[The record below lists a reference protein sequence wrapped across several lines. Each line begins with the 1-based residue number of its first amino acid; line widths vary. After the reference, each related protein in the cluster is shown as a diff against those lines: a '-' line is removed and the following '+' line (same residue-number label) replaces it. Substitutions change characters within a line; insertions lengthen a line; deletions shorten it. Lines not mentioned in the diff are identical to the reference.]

1 MENNIWNNIWMI
13 MTAIKDSLHLNVN
26 VDALHIVDIVVKIV
40 KIVQIANVK
49 SA

>member
-13 MTAIKDSLHLNVN
+13 MTAINDLLHLNAN
-26 VDALHIVDIVVKIV
+26 VDARHIADIVVKIV
-40 KIVQIANVK
+40 KIVQTANVK